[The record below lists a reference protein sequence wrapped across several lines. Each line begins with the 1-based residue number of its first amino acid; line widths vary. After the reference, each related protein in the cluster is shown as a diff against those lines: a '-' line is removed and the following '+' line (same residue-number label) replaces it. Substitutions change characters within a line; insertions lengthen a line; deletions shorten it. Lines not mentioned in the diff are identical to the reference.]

1 MTRTAARRLSGDR
14 DAVVHKA
21 AFFAP
26 QRGQALIIVLVL
38 LAVGATALIFTLAT
52 PATTTIENDK
62 KTAAALAQGRDALIG
77 YAAADNRPG
86 SLPCPD
92 INNNGSAESPIP
104 TDCPGYV
111 AGSSVYVGRL
121 PWRTLRLP
129 DLRDGSGERLW
140 YAVSREFARNSSSCG
155 SCPLNSDTSGLLTV
169 SGSASGIIAI
179 VFSAGAVVNAQVR
192 DTVNENTAANYLEG
206 GNENGATTSIFFAS
220 STSSFN
226 DKLLTITSDDLFSVV
241 TMRVA
246 REVRAALN
254 QYYARTGVFPSA
266 NQYSDNTYKC
276 HPTTYDGRIPLN
288 ITVGCAVPPANFADW
303 ALGDLPPWFVSNNW
317 NLVVHYA
324 VSSWCAST
332 NASDISQCSSAGGLT
347 VTGVT
352 TKGRALIIAT
362 GRRLGAQVRPCSS
375 ASNCLEDVENANG
388 DTLFVP
394 PVRSA
399 LNNDRLLL
407 VAEAP

>member
-1 MTRTAARRLSGDR
+1 MSGTAARR
-14 DAVVHKA
+14 
-21 AFFAP
+21 
-26 QRGQALIIVLVL
+26 QRARAIQNGQALLLLLVI
-38 LAVGATALIFTLAT
+38 LAIGFSALIYGLVS
-52 PATTTIENDK
+52 PASLSLRSDEVTN
-62 KTAAALAQGRDALIG
+62 AALAQAKDALIG

-92 INNNGSAESPIP
+92 INNKGSAGSPFP

-121 PWRTLRLP
+121 PWRTLGLP
-129 DLRDGSGERLW
+129 DLRDGNGERLW

-155 SCPLNSDTSGLLTV
+155 SCPLNSDTSGQLTI

-179 VFSAGAVVNAQVR
+179 VFSAGAVVNNAQVR
-192 DTVNENTAANYLEG
+192 DGIVNENVAANYLEG
-206 GNENGATTSIFFAS
+206 GNQNGATTSIFFTS
-220 STSSFN
+220 SASSFN
-226 DKLLTITSDDLFSVV
+226 DKLLAISSDDIFSVV
-241 TMRVA
+241 TKRVA
-246 REVRAALN
+246 REVRAALI

-303 ALGDLPPWFVSNNW
+303 ALGELPPWFVPNNW

-332 NASDISQCSSAGGLT
+332 DAWDISQCNSAGGLT

-362 GRRLGAQVRPCSS
+362 GRRLGAQVRPCPS
-375 ASNCLEDVENANG
+375 ASNCLEDVENVNG
-388 DTLFVP
+388 DTLFVL
-394 PVRSA
+394 PVRSV